1 MREEL
6 GIGIGQKELSMAL
19 LQKGKVARRTFR
31 NDAADFAAVTKWLGK
46 HKVKDLHV
54 CVEATGTMWEGIAL
68 YLHEAGYQ
76 VSVVNPARISAY
88 SKSLMRRNKTDKL
101 DAELIARFS
110 ATQQPEAWTPPPPAQ
125 RALRDLVRLL
135 DDLQDVKTQQTNR
148 LKSGVTS
155 AAVLEHLH
163 QHIAYIEEQVAEIA
177 QQIKAVIDDDAQLSH
192 DFALL
197 ISIKGVGFITAAL
210 FLAEGI
216 GSYRSSRALTA
227 HAGLN
232 PKYHSS
238 GSSVNRPPKLST
250 IGSARLR
257 KALYLPALS
266 ALRWNPCVKALA
278 DRLKAKNRPKMVI
291 VGAAMRKL
299 LSLAFGVL
307 KSGRPFDPNYATS
320 HTQLVE
326 ATI

>member
-1 MREEL
+1 MRNFAASLAYL
-6 GIGIGQKELSMAL
+6 GIICCAALSLLFFPGSLCPATSMENMKTRRSSSGSTAL
-19 LQKGKVARRTFR
+19 Q
-31 NDAADFAAVTKWLGK
+31 
-46 HKVKDLHV
+46 
-54 CVEATGTMWEGIAL
+54 
-68 YLHEAGYQ
+68 AG
-76 VSVVNPARISAY
+76 AG
-88 SKSLMRRNKTDKL
+88 
-101 DAELIARFS
+101 F
-110 ATQQPEAWTPPPPAQ
+110 
-125 RALRDLVRLL
+125 
-135 DDLQDVKTQQTNR
+135 DVKTQQTNR

-155 AAVLEHLH
+155 AAVIEHLH
-163 QHIAYIEEQVAEIA
+163 QHIAYIEEQIAEIE

-197 ISIKGVGFITAAL
+197 ISIKGVGFITAAI

-216 GSYRSSRALTA
+216 GSYRSARALTA

-238 GSSVNRPPKLST
+238 GSSVNRPPELSK

-278 DRLKAKNRPKMVI
+278 DRLKAQNRPKMVI

-299 LSLAFGVL
+299 L
-307 KSGRPFDPNYATS
+307 TS
-320 HTQLVE
+320 CFRCP
-326 ATI
+326 